1 MLTTYHLQGM
11 CCPSEEGMVRRR
23 LEGMAGISR
32 LSFNTLERQLT
43 VEHTAEEAQVRSA
56 LDSLGLGARRLEV
69 GSEVQDSPA
78 PGGPSWLQ
86 LGMALMLALASEV
99 GALAGWADNS
109 WPVIGLALTAIA
121 LGGRETLRKGLLSL
135 RAAAFN
141 MNFLMTVA
149 VIGAMAL
156 GEWPEAA
163 MVTVLF
169 GLAEALEGRAVDR
182 ARQAIRTLLELA
194 PEEACR
200 LSPQGEEQIIPV
212 GEVEVGQVLRV
223 RPGERIPLD
232 GRVTAGGS
240 SVNQAPITGES
251 LPVEKQVG
259 DAIFAGT
266 LNERGSLDFEVT
278 AQRGHTTLD
287 RIIATV
293 QQAQSER
300 APTQRFI
307 DRFAAWYTPIML
319 VLAVATVAV
328 PTLVW
333 QAELSLWV
341 YRALVLLVIA
351 CPCALVISTPVSV
364 VSGLTAAAR
373 QGILVKGGA
382 YLEQGRHLK
391 FLALDKTGT
400 LTRGRPE
407 VTDLIPLTGRLDPIQ
422 ILRVAA
428 ALESRSEHPIATAVL
443 ARHHAETGGAP
454 PSVRDFESLTGR
466 GVRAELEGVA
476 YFLGNHRL
484 VEEQGVCS
492 RELERQLE
500 ELEAQGKTAV
510 VLLTRDEAV
519 GILAVADQVRESS
532 RQAVAELR
540 ARGLEVVML
549 TGDNQRTAEAIA
561 QLVGVDRVH
570 AELLPEDKLSLI
582 EQAGRSGQLVGMVG
596 DGINDAPALARA
608 DIGFAMGAMGTD
620 TAIETADVALMQDD
634 LRKLPQFLELSR
646 RLGWVLAQNISFSL
660 LVKAVFFALALAGHA
675 TLWMAVFADLGA
687 SLLVVFNGMRL
698 LKAKS

>member
-1 MLTTYHLQGM
+1 
-11 CCPSEEGMVRRR
+11 MVRRR
-23 LEGMAGISR
+23 LEGMAGVSR
-32 LSFNTLERQLT
+32 LSFNTLERQVT
-43 VEHTAEEAQVRSA
+43 VEHTAEEGLVRHA
-56 LDSLGLGARRLEV
+56 LDSLGLGARRLDAEGV
-69 GSEVQDSPA
+69 VDEASPA
-78 PGGPSWLQ
+78 PDGPSWLQ
-86 LGMALMLALASEV
+86 LGVAFALALASEV
-99 GALAGWADNS
+99 CALAGWSESA
-109 WPVIGLALTAIA
+109 WPVVSLALAAIV

-149 VIGAMAL
+149 VLGAMTL

-169 GLAEALEGRAVDR
+169 GLAEALEGRAMDR
-182 ARQAIRTLLELA
+182 ARQAIRKLLQLA
-194 PEEACR
+194 PPEACR
-200 LSPQGEEQIIPV
+200 VGSNGEEQVVPV
-212 GEVEVGQVLRV
+212 GEVELAQLVRV

-232 GRVTAGGS
+232 GLVQAGVS
-240 SVNQAPITGES
+240 TVNQAPITGES
-251 LPVEKQVG
+251 LPVEKKVG
-259 DAIFAGT
+259 DPVYAGT
-266 LNERGSLDFEVT
+266 INERGSFDFAVT
-278 AQRGHTTLD
+278 ANRGQTTLD

-293 QQAQSER
+293 QQAQSQR
-300 APTQRFI
+300 APTQRFV

-319 VLAVATVAV
+319 VLALATVAV
-328 PTLVW
+328 PTLLW
-333 QAELSLWV
+333 QAEPSLWV

-364 VSGLTAAAR
+364 VSALTAAAR
-373 QGILVKGGA
+373 QGILVKGGV
-382 YLEQGRHLK
+382 YLEQGRRLK
-391 FLALDKTGT
+391 VLALDKTGT
-400 LTRGRPE
+400 LTQGRPE
-407 VTDLIPLTGRLDPIQ
+407 VTDLIPLRSTLSPAEL
-422 ILRVAA
+422 LRVAA
-428 ALESRSEHPIATAVL
+428 ALEARSEHPIATAVL
-443 ARHHAETGGAP
+443 ARHRAEHGASP
-454 PSVRDFESLTGR
+454 PAVGEFEALTGR
-466 GVRAELEGVA
+466 GIRAELEGVV

-492 RELERQLE
+492 RQLEQQLE
-500 ELEAQGKTAV
+500 ELEAEGKTAV
-510 VLLTRDEAV
+510 VLLTREEAL
-519 GILAVADQVRESS
+519 GIVAVADQVRESS

-561 QLVGVDRVH
+561 RQVGIERVH

-634 LRKLPQFLELSR
+634 LRKLPEFLRLSQ
-646 RLGWVLAQNISFSL
+646 RLGWVLAQNIGFSL
-660 LVKAVFFALALAGHA
+660 LVKALFFSLALAGHA

-687 SLLVVFNGMRL
+687 SLLVVFNGIRL